1 MQPPSSPSARSSAPA
16 RSATGPLLGGLATG
30 LLPLAPPIGI
40 MAVSLALAA
49 FARQL
54 IASQDFFT
62 QQWAAVIILA
72 LGLIASAAAYTVL
85 CARAL
90 RQVSAW
96 QQAGEAAQA
105 ARALWALGGTA
116 LVVLLPLLL
125 VMLLPQHPAP

>member
-1 MQPPSSPSARSSAPA
+1 MQPRSSPTTGSSAPGP
-16 RSATGPLLGGLATG
+16 SATGPLRGGLATG

-40 MAVSLALAA
+40 TVVSLVLAT

-54 IASQDFFT
+54 TASPDFFT
-62 QQWAAVIILA
+62 QQWAAVLILA

-85 CARAL
+85 CMRAL
-90 RQVSAW
+90 RRVSAW

-125 VMLLPQHPAP
+125 AILLPQHPAP